1 MVLLRTDGAGAA
13 RVCDTR
19 LRYPEIPGPC
29 LHLIGAEHE
38 RLMEYR
44 RALPHSVCMFGG
56 PDGAWLPHLTE
67 VIVWGIDWSS
77 LGETGNNTLVFGI
90 EFKYNKGVD
99 DGRDTIVL
107 GHTSESYIATP

>member
-1 MVLLRTDGAGAA
+1 
-13 RVCDTR
+13 
-19 LRYPEIPGPC
+19 
-29 LHLIGAEHE
+29 
-38 RLMEYR
+38 
-44 RALPHSVCMFGG
+44 MFGG